1 MTNQRDSIK
10 STLYLWPL
18 RTLYVGHIHRL
29 TQLSQGAHAVIYGL
43 DSDIQ
48 VCVGEQVFSSR
59 SFLIPAGVR
68 YTGDSFGQR
77 IGCCFLDPLGRDFLF
92 HKPLMKNAEAGIYFN
107 SSREGSQLVAL
118 NDVHQRGVDAAT
130 AYQLLL
136 HELFPG
142 VETQVDGFKEDRRIV
157 RVVELIR
164 SDPTENISND
174 DLGAQVGLSG
184 ARLQRLFKQ
193 ATGIPIRRYRLWHRL
208 FVTASMMAMGSTLTD
223 AGLAAGFSDS
233 SHLNHVF
240 KDMLGTKPSTVL
252 RRSRSIRI
260 LVGSDT

>member
-1 MTNQRDSIK
+1 MTNQNDLTQ

-29 TQLSQGAHAVIYGL
+29 SQLSQGAHAVLYGL
-43 DSDIQ
+43 DKDIQ
-48 VCVGEQVFSSR
+48 IRVGEHVFSSR
-59 SFLIPAGVR
+59 SFLVPAGVR
-68 YTGDSFGQR
+68 YTGESFGQR

-92 HKPLMKNAEAGIYFN
+92 HKPLMKNAEAGIFFN
-107 SSREGSQLVAL
+107 SSREHSQLVVL
-118 NDVHQRGVDAAT
+118 DELHQHGVDAAA
-130 AYQLLL
+130 AYRLLID
-136 HELFPG
+136 ELFPG
-142 VETQVDGFKEDRRIV
+142 AETHVEGFKEDRRIV

-208 FVTASMMAMGSTLTD
+208 FVTSSMMAMGSTLTD

-240 KDMLGTKPSTVL
+240 KDMLGTKPSTIL